1 MDDFVKVQIIH
12 PTCNPCGPIHKQPRG
27 DFPPC
32 SQDFIELSMCTVL
45 HDNAVAWGLSANSPV
60 KENTQL
66 VRISRVKV
74 PEHLSKVA
82 IKGQESNLFTQPGK
96 ALLSALLPEQEGEG
110 FLHTLDRR
118 NLICHRSGFSST
130 SAPADCRVHSR
141 HLMHRMQSAVLGQN
155 GVDSFLFTRTCDSLR
170 RMTTQFCP
178 TDSLVP
184 RF

>member
-32 SQDFIELSMCTVL
+32 SQDFVELSVCTVL

-60 KENTQL
+60 KANTQL
-66 VRISRVKV
+66 VRTGGVKV
-74 PEHLSKVA
+74 PPQRWQSRGRRVTYL
-82 IKGQESNLFTQPGK
+82 LRLGK
-96 ALLSALLPEQEGEG
+96 ALLTALLPELEGEC

-118 NLICHRSGFSST
+118 NLISHRGGFSST
-130 SAPADCRVHSR
+130 SAPADCRVHGR
-141 HLMHRMQSAVLGQN
+141 HLVSPTQSAVLGHN
-155 GVDSFLFTRTCDSLR
+155 GIHSFLFTRTCDSLR